1 MEIIFINTGNSKTN
15 GTHKCVLNLS
25 QRLDLS
31 GSNKRVALQNV
42 SVFYTWKNIRK
53 HYKYHI
59 LKIIAPTWN
68 YEFEFPDG
76 SFYVSDIQDHL
87 KTFDSEF
94 SYIGVWFTD

>member
-53 HYKYHI
+53 HKYHI
-59 LKIIAPTWN
+59 LKIIAPTWT

-76 SFYVSDIQDHL
+76 SFSVSDIQDHL